1 MQLSFFDLENRYIHL
16 SNSGDPL
23 ERLDRAIDWE
33 LFRPTLEQ
41 VDNKAR
47 KSAAGRKP
55 TDRVRMFKMLILQ
68 SKYNLSDDQLEY
80 QVTDRLSFARFIGVD
95 LSGDVPDAKTVWIFR
110 ESLKEAGLWEGLLL
124 RFDEALL
131 GLGVKL
137 NSGQIVDA
145 SFVPVPIQRNKS
157 EENERIKAGE
167 MPAQW
172 QAQPAKL
179 RQKDVDARWTK
190 KGKVSHYGYK
200 THVNVDAQTKLI
212 AAHTTTSAQVHDSQE
227 LGGLIRDA
235 EQGGKTLHADS
246 AYRSEEVEADLAQ
259 RGLESQIHERA
270 YRNQPLTDEQKSRNT
285 VKSKVRA
292 RVEHVFGYMENSMG
306 GMDLRC
312 IGLARAKL
320 GVALKNLTYN
330 LCRVEV
336 LIRQKVFAFSRLTA
350 PKMGSVS

>member
-16 SNSGDPL
+16 SKSGDPL

-167 MPAQW
+167 MPA
-172 QAQPAKL
+172 
-179 RQKDVDARWTK
+179 
-190 KGKVSHYGYK
+190 
-200 THVNVDAQTKLI
+200 
-212 AAHTTTSAQVHDSQE
+212 
-227 LGGLIRDA
+227 
-235 EQGGKTLHADS
+235 
-246 AYRSEEVEADLAQ
+246 
-259 RGLESQIHERA
+259 
-270 YRNQPLTDEQKSRNT
+270 
-285 VKSKVRA
+285 
-292 RVEHVFGYMENSMG
+292 
-306 GMDLRC
+306 
-312 IGLARAKL
+312 
-320 GVALKNLTYN
+320 
-330 LCRVEV
+330 
-336 LIRQKVFAFSRLTA
+336 
-350 PKMGSVS
+350 